1 VKFDVGIKHLECVQ
15 INNFLFVMQA
25 KNGKIQRREEKQV
38 SYQ

>member
-1 VKFDVGIKHLECVQ
+1 MKFDEAIKHLDCVQ
-15 INNFLFVMQA
+15 INNLFYVLQA